1 MRLCYA
7 MAENVETR
15 FFLPDR
21 QNLRHLPLCALTAHQ
36 NRVIIQIKEGKR
48 QTSLPE
54 SYYEITATSLRHGAV
69 ISFY

>member
-36 NRVIIQIKEGKR
+36 NRVIIQIKRETTDGR
-48 QTSLPE
+48 
-54 SYYEITATSLRHGAV
+54 SLRV
-69 ISFY
+69 ITK